1 MTRFA
6 LLSLVLSI
14 LLAAAGA
21 PPAVAA
27 SAKEGVEP
35 PPDTRDY
42 VCAPRLQLRQPQRC
56 PSYGPGGKLAELA
69 QLGLLSPAPLP
80 AAAIDQSL
88 GYFPF
93 SYAKVGSGPVSFYS
107 SAEDAASGGG
117 GVSSIGKGFVYVSYN
132 DRLERAG
139 STIYATSNGYVR
151 GSQVSRV
158 EVPRSV
164 GLVFERTPDRP
175 FAWVIAGGTC
185 PSREPGGA
193 PDYSRGPCFTRNTVV
208 QIYGEQQVGEWK
220 WYRIGP
226 DDWIEQRLLAVVNPD
241 PTPPE
246 GVDPQDRWISVNL
259 YEQTVTAYEA
269 GVLKFATAASTGRNG
284 FWTKPGLF
292 QVWAKLERTDM
303 SGGVPGDPNNYYF
316 LQDIPWVLY
325 FDQGRALHGTY
336 WHAKFGTPTSR
347 GCVNLGFADA
357 NWIFDFAQEGSWV
370 YIFDPSGNT
379 PTDPSLYGPGG
390 A

>member
-1 MTRFA
+1 
-6 LLSLVLSI
+6 
-14 LLAAAGA
+14 
-21 PPAVAA
+21 
-27 SAKEGVEP
+27 
-35 PPDTRDY
+35 
-42 VCAPRLQLRQPQRC
+42 
-56 PSYGPGGKLAELA
+56 
-69 QLGLLSPAPLP
+69 
-80 AAAIDQSL
+80 
-88 GYFPF
+88 
-93 SYAKVGSGPVSFYS
+93 
-107 SAEDAASGGG
+107 
-117 GVSSIGKGFVYVSYN
+117 
-132 DRLERAG
+132 
-139 STIYATSNGYVR
+139 
-151 GSQVSRV
+151 
-158 EVPRSV
+158 
-164 GLVFERTPDRP
+164 
-175 FAWVIAGGTC
+175 
-185 PSREPGGA
+185 
-193 PDYSRGPCFTRNTVV
+193 
-208 QIYGEQQVGEWK
+208 
-220 WYRIGP
+220 
-226 DDWIEQRLLAVVNPD
+226 
-241 PTPPE
+241 
-246 GVDPQDRWISVNL
+246 RWISVNL